1 MDVELG
7 IIEGYYGTPW
17 TWQERKSTISFL
29 ASRGYRFYHYAPK
42 SDVYLRN
49 RWQEDHPDEMAA
61 QLADLAAACRK
72 MGVRF
77 GVGLSPYEI
86 HLNFDEAA
94 RRALTRQL
102 NFFNDLGV
110 DDLLILFDDMKGDTP
125 ELADRQAEIVHWAAD
140 HTSASRLLVCPS
152 YYSDDCVLD
161 DAFGDRPLMYL
172 EHLGAS
178 LEPEIEIFW
187 TGEEVC
193 SRELS
198 PGHLRRVGR
207 QLGRKPF
214 IWDNYPVNDG
224 QQMTQYLHLRGFTG
238 RPASIGEHVSAHGIN
253 PALQPTLTRIPA
265 LTLVESYQRE
275 ADYEYGQAF
284 RRAATEVLGEELAMQ
299 VHADLSTLQDTGL
312 DRLDDQ
318 KSDLRERYAAVE
330 HPGAREI
337 VRWLDGAYRH
347 RAEAVQTQ

>member
-7 IIEGYYGTPW
+7 IIEGFYGTPW
-17 TWQERKSTISFL
+17 TWEERKSTISFL

-42 SDVYLRN
+42 SDVYLRD

-61 QLADLAAACRK
+61 HLADLAESCRK

-77 GVGLSPYEI
+77 GIGLSPYEI

-102 NFFNDLGV
+102 TFFNELGI

-125 ELADRQAEIVHWAAD
+125 ELADRQAEIIHWAAD
-140 HTSASRLLVCPS
+140 RTSADRLLVCPS

-161 DAFGDRPLMYL
+161 DAFGDRPLLYL

-178 LEPEIEIFW
+178 LDSEIEIFW

-193 SRELS
+193 ARELS

-224 QQMTQYLHLRGFTG
+224 QVMSQHLHLRSFTG
-238 RPASIGEHVSAHGIN
+238 RPATIGEHISAHGIN
-253 PALQPTLTRIPA
+253 AALQPTLSCIPA
-265 LTLVESYQRE
+265 LTLVESYLRGE
-275 ADYEYGQAF
+275 DYQYGQAF
-284 RRAATEVLGEELAMQ
+284 RRAATEVLGQDLGMQ
-299 VHADLSTLQDTGL
+299 VHQDLSTLQDTGL
-312 DRLDDQ
+312 HRLNGQ
-318 KSDLRERYAAVE
+318 QSELRERYDDIE

-337 VRWLDGAYRH
+337 VRWLDGEYCH
-347 RAEAVQTQ
+347 SEELVQTQ